1 MENSLS
7 HAAGR
12 AEMQRGSSEGVAIKP
27 NPTRQVPGSL
37 AVLVPSVPILIPVS
51 VLIIPISFLIPLSLF
66 VPAISEDRAIK
77 KSCDISCGPAMQPYL
92 RRFPCPVLSK
102 VIFYKLENVF
112 PKKL

>member
-1 MENSLS
+1 MFPVTDLPILTTGDNNSAVGGFDEMMLESLS
-7 HAAGR
+7 
-12 AEMQRGSSEGVAIKP
+12 
-27 NPTRQVPGSL
+27 PGPWP
-37 AVLVPSVPILIPVS
+37 PSRVKFPLRSCWGPLYVS
-51 VLIIPISFLIPLSLF
+51 LSLF